1 MKSVK
6 KMSVEKARKVYQE
19 LLQSN
24 EYEINKQEYFK
35 SLIIDAIGE
44 LSARKFVSDLY
55 KKNGGKAIFNSAS
68 EDSFGRNIRNWIN
81 GESMPPFVRNLER
94 KKYLDL
100 LLFLG
105 IHRRHRENRIECF
118 NNDIG
123 ILGLEKLYE
132 LDFFDFCV
140 SVSIM
145 LEEKTGENA
154 YVIFRQLCNDSEL
167 EKIANE
173 TGAESSG
180 TFTRAIRND
189 FNSIE
194 AIGSKDDD
202 KSKKT
207 VYRFVSQYALD
218 FGRRHISRYF
228 AYAALLCGC
237 TIDEII
243 NVLSKKSSQSRIG
256 IREKRD
262 DKIYNYELKDIIQFA
277 LTNRQTQKSLYLL
290 SRQMCMNCIKY
301 LHKIDYEEYRKFV
314 LNGKSDE
321 DNRCY
326 MKDEELELELEEIR
340 ESFVKAPS
348 GEILDMS
355 MAEFDRMVNNKE
367 NITRNMM
374 LATIMTS
381 LSSKVI
387 KKHIDAYGTKAH
399 AAATIEQKI
408 NKMLDYCRMPQLN
421 AEISKY
427 DFLLLLAIYNVDY
440 NSIIASNKK
449 LYPYREFIFYDFLD
463 EALLDETIKDIDNDL
478 TDGEIAED

>member
-6 KMSVEKARKVYQE
+6 KMSVDRARKTYQMLIQADE
-19 LLQSN
+19 FSK
-24 EYEINKQEYFK
+24 NKQEYFK
-35 SLIIDAIGE
+35 SLVSDAIGE
-44 LSARKFVSDLY
+44 ISVRRFVSNLY
-55 KKNGGKAIFNSAS
+55 SANGGKAMLNDAS
-68 EDSFGRNIRNWIN
+68 EDTFGRNIRNWIN
-81 GESMPPFVRNLER
+81 GESVPPCVRNLER

-105 IHRRHRENRIECF
+105 IHRRHEKNRIEGF

-145 LEEKTGENA
+145 LEEKNGVNA

-180 TFTRAIRND
+180 TFTKAIKRD
-189 FNSIE
+189 FDEIE
-194 AIGSKDDD
+194 AIGTKDDD

-207 VYRFVSQYALD
+207 VYRFVSQYAMD

-237 TIDEII
+237 TIDEIVY
-243 NVLSKKSSQSRIG
+243 VLSKKSSQQKIG
-256 IREKRD
+256 IREKRNNE
-262 DKIYNYELKDIIQFA
+262 IYEYELKDIIQFA
-277 LTNRQTQKSLYLL
+277 LTNRQTQKSLFLL
-290 SRQMCMNCIKY
+290 SKQMCMNCIKY
-301 LHKIDYEEYRKFV
+301 LHKIGYEEYREFV
-314 LNGKSDE
+314 LDGKSDE
-321 DNRCY
+321 DNRCHI
-326 MKDEELELELEEIR
+326 KDEELELEVESIR
-340 ESFVKAPS
+340 SSFVQADS
-348 GEILDMS
+348 SEILDMS

-387 KKHIDAYGTKAH
+387 KKHIDDYGTSKEH
-399 AAATIEQKI
+399 AATTIEKKI

-440 NSIIASNKK
+440 KSIIASTKK
-449 LYPYREFIFYDFLD
+449 IYPYREFIFYEFLD
-463 EALLDETIKDIDNDL
+463 EDLFDETIKDIDNDL
-478 TDGEIAED
+478 IDDIED